1 MRRRGAKDRER
12 PRGGGDAARGIRSFV
27 AVLLPEA
34 VQARVDEAAAEL
46 RRRAGPVSWVRAENF
61 HVTLRFLGS
70 VDEATLGRARDALAE
85 AAAGLA
91 PFRLALGGF
100 GGFPTAHAPRVIWV
114 GLTAGAEP
122 LVELHA
128 RLEAALARCGIP
140 SEGRGFHP
148 HVTLGRARE
157 PRGASGIG
165 ELLDGTGEP
174 LGETVVE
181 AVHLMRSDLHPEGA
195 HHSALAREALAGRS
209 GHSPGV
215 DLVQGAP

>member
-1 MRRRGAKDRER
+1 M
-12 PRGGGDAARGIRSFV
+12 

-34 VQARVDEAAAEL
+34 VRARVDEAAAEL
-46 RRRAGPVSWVRAENF
+46 RRRAGAVSWVRAENL

-70 VDEATLGRARDALAE
+70 VDEATLGRAREALTE
-85 AAAGLA
+85 AASGIA

-100 GGFPTAHAPRVIWV
+100 GGFPAAHAPRVIWV

-128 RLEAALARCGIP
+128 RLEAALARCGIAP
-140 SEGRGFHP
+140 EGRGFHP

-165 ELLDGTGEP
+165 ELLDGTGERAGREP
-174 LGETVVE
+174 GGGGAPHALGP
-181 AVHLMRSDLHPEGA
+181 RSGGRALRRSGA
-195 HHSALAREALAGRS
+195 GGARRAIRTLARR
-209 GHSPGV
+209 
-215 DLVQGAP
+215 

>member
-1 MRRRGAKDRER
+1 MKRRGAKDRER
-12 PRGGGDAARGIRSFV
+12 PRGESGAARGIRSFV

-34 VQARVDEAAAEL
+34 VRARVDEAAAEL
-46 RRRAGPVSWVRAENF
+46 RRRAGAVSWVRAENF

-70 VDEATLGRARDALAE
+70 VDEATLGRAREALAE
-85 AAAGLA
+85 AASGLA
-91 PFRLALGGF
+91 PFRLALSGF

-128 RLEAALARCGIP
+128 RLEAALGRCGIP
-140 SEGRGFHP
+140 PEGRGFHP
-148 HVTLGRARE
+148 HVTLGRSRE

-174 LGETVVE
+174 LGETRVE
-181 AVHLMRSDLHPEGA
+181 AVHLMRSDLNPEGA
-195 HHSALAREALAGRS
+195 RYGVLAREALGGRS

-215 DLVQGAP
+215 DLLPGNP